1 MSTCLFFVF
10 ASLLE
15 FAIVNVL
22 SRKEIRRM
30 VTIRRTNQMKTRR
43 REENDMDE
51 VGRTDYLIT
60 SITNTRR
67 EEENDMDEVGRT
79 NYLITSIN

>member
-1 MSTCLFFVF
+1 MSYIKAIDVWMSTCLVFVF

-30 VTIRRTNQMKTRR
+30 VTIRRTNQMKSRTE
-43 REENDMDE
+43 EENGMDE
-51 VGRTDYLIT
+51 VGRADYLIT
-60 SITNTRR
+60 SITNSRR
-67 EEENDMDEVGRT
+67 
-79 NYLITSIN
+79 